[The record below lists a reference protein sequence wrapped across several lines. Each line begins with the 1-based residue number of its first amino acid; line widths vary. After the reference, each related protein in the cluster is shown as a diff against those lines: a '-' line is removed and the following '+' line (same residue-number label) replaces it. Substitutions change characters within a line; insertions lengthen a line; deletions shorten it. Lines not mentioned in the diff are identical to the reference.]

1 MNEAK
6 DDIRLNQLQRV
17 RKLLKE
23 RPLSMREVA
32 NILGEEREN
41 ICRYVGMLRDSGQ
54 IQVHHRA
61 ECMTTGHVVNFY
73 TCNEVLFRPDNQLK
87 LFEDEK

>member
-1 MNEAK
+1 MSEAK

-41 ICRYVGMLRDSGQ
+41 VCRYVKMLRDAGQ

-73 TCNEVLFRPDNQLK
+73 TCNEALFKPNNQLK
-87 LFEDEK
+87 LFEDE